1 MDHLSNEL
9 AKTDFKDSFLF
20 YSYKPSAKLV
30 KPVYI
35 PRFFQRTAHI
45 NVFLTFTL
53 IDKIDSH
60 MLIAL
65 LVLLRVAYTPNI
77 K

>member
-35 PRFFQRTAHI
+35 PRFFSEDCSHKRISYIHI
-45 NVFLTFTL
+45 N
-53 IDKIDSH
+53 
-60 MLIAL
+60 
-65 LVLLRVAYTPNI
+65 
-77 K
+77 